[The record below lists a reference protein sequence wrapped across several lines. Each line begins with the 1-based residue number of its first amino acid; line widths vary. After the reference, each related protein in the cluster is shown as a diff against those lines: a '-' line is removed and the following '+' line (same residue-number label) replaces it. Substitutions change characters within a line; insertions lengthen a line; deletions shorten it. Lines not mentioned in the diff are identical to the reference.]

1 MNQKELI
8 SISVYKDIMIDISK
22 LTELIE
28 KLAQLLNSEI
38 ENISIE
44 LGYDDTVTY

>member
-22 LTELIE
+22 VTELKE
-28 KLAQLLNSEI
+28 KLAQLLNTEI